1 MRRII
6 PDGEGLA
13 RIPIDQLVLDS
24 GNPRIPG
31 MEEAEAET
39 IGLMLRDQK
48 RAGKNKLIA
57 LATSIAEHGYSANE
71 PLLVKPLGGDRFLVV
86 EGNRRVTAM
95 KLAVSPSLLPAEF
108 SDLTKRFETLGE
120 AMADIEPFCLVSE
133 DDKYLRRMMWL
144 RHSGTGDGEGLDPWN
159 SAQKARYKE
168 THDNKPDPYLR
179 LRDTLVEHFPRG
191 SQARADAASI
201 PNTTFKRFF
210 QAPEVKHELG
220 IKREDNGLCSYDGG
234 HDDRLRYVLRELAVK
249 GERRID
255 SKAQVLD
262 LLEESKGS
270 PIVEDEPSEQTG
282 IEFDATEG
290 DAPRHDS
297 TSQEGVTDDIP
308 TEPPDE
314 GDSHESA
321 PGEGGP
327 SPRRLPLRRRPE
339 PRAFDG
345 ETLRPS
351 GRRSNELYR
360 AIEWLDGQYHSDP
373 KNREFLLPVLGFS
386 LRALLEVV
394 AREFY
399 LERDGKEPRE
409 SAVGPFM
416 KDVVKPLVKEKMS
429 VGASNYLAL
438 RADWITERNSFEG
451 ILHKWAHGSMV
462 VNYEDFVEQSVIVAE
477 IIREVHWKK

>member
-1 MRRII
+1 MRHIV
-6 PDGEGLA
+6 PDSEGLA

-95 KLAVSPSLLPAEF
+95 KLAISPSLLPAEF

-270 PIVEDEPSEQTG
+270 PIVEDEPSEQTELELG
-282 IEFDATEG
+282 GEGATASNHG
-290 DAPRHDS
+290 DADS
-297 TSQEGVTDDIP
+297 KGTVDGIRPTGSPEEGVSHETAPSDGEGKHGRTPSYELGRKRVIPRTHNLNTRDDPRIKQVHRELRDIDPEAFP
-308 TEPPDE
+308 TAAALLLRTLIQICA
-314 GDSHESA
+314 DSHLEA
-321 PGEGGP
+321 NG
-327 SPRRLPLRRRPE
+327 
-339 PRAFDG
+339 
-345 ETLRPS
+345 LRPAEF
-351 GRRSNELYR
+351 RSFASKIDKSTQILQEKKLMQRSDLASIRQIAHNDSSSAAVTLHM
-360 AIEWLDGQYHSDP
+360 LDGAAHASSWIAPSASDLIRTWDGIY
-373 KNREFLLPVLGFS
+373 KVL
-386 LRALLEVV
+386 
-394 AREFY
+394 
-399 LERDGKEPRE
+399 
-409 SAVGPFM
+409 
-416 KDVVKPLVKEKMS
+416 EKM
-429 VGASNYLAL
+429 
-438 RADWITERNSFEG
+438 
-451 ILHKWAHGSMV
+451 M
-462 VNYEDFVEQSVIVAE
+462 ED
-477 IIREVHWKK
+477 RPT

>member
-1 MRRII
+1 MRHIV
-6 PDGEGLA
+6 PDKEGLA

-31 MEEAEAET
+31 MEETEAET
-39 IGLMLRDQK
+39 IGLMLRDQRK
-48 RAGKNKLIA
+48 AGTNKLVA
-57 LATSIAEHGYSANE
+57 LATSIAEHGYSAND
-71 PLLVKPLGGDRFLVV
+71 PLLVKPLGEDRFLVV

-95 KLAVSPSLLPAEF
+95 KLAVAPSLLPAEF
-108 SDLTKRFETLGE
+108 SDLGKRFEALGE
-120 AMADIEPFCLVSE
+120 KMAGIEPFCLVSE
-133 DDKYLRRMMWL
+133 NDEYLKRMMWL
-144 RHSGTGDGEGLDPWN
+144 RHSGTGGGEGLDPWN

-168 THDNKPDPYLR
+168 AHDNKPDPYLR
-179 LRDTLVEHFPRG
+179 LRDTLIEHFPAK

-201 PNTTFKRFF
+201 SHTTFKRFF

-220 IKREDNGLCSYDGG
+220 IRREDSGLYSYDGG
-234 HDDRLRYVLRELAVK
+234 HDDRLRYVLRELADK

-270 PIVEDEPSEQTG
+270 PIVEDEPSEQPELELG
-282 IEFDATEG
+282 DMES
-290 DAPRHDS
+290 DAPDHGNI
-297 TSQEGVTDDIP
+297 TQEDMAVNDP
-308 TEPPDE
+308 TGPPDE
-314 GDSHESA
+314 NTPNEGES
-321 PGEGGP
+321 

-351 GRRSNELYR
+351 GKRSNELYR
-360 AIEWLDGQYHSDP
+360 AIEWLDGQYRSDP

-399 LERDGKEPRE
+399 LERDGKEPGE

-416 KDVVKPLVKEKMS
+416 KEVVKPLVKEKMS
-429 VGASNYLAL
+429 EDASGYLAL
-438 RADWITERNSFEG
+438 RAEWITGRNTFEG
-451 ILHKWAHGSMV
+451 LLHKWAHGAMV

-477 IIREVHWKK
+477 IIKAAHWKD

>member
-1 MRRII
+1 MRRIV

-13 RIPIDQLVLDS
+13 RIPIGQLVLDS

-31 MEEAEAET
+31 MEETEAEI
-39 IGLMLRDQK
+39 IGLMLRDQRK
-48 RAGKNKLIA
+48 AGTNKLVA

-95 KLAVSPSLLPAEF
+95 KLAVDPSLLPDEF
-108 SDLTKRFETLGE
+108 SDLGKRFEALREKMSG
-120 AMADIEPFCLVSE
+120 IEPLCLVSE
-133 DDKYLRRMMWL
+133 DEEYLRRMMWL
-144 RHSGTGDGEGLDPWN
+144 RHSGTGGGEGLDPWN

-168 THDNKPDPYLR
+168 AHDNKPDPYLR
-179 LRDTLVEHFPRG
+179 LRDALVEHFPEG
-191 SQARADAASI
+191 SQARADASSI
-201 PNTTFKRFF
+201 PHTTFKRFF

-220 IKREDNGLCSYDGG
+220 IRREEAGLYSYDGG
-234 HDDRLRYVLRELAVK
+234 HDDRLRYVLRELADK

-262 LLEESKGS
+262 LLAKSEGS
-270 PIVEDEPSEQTG
+270 PIVEDVPSEQPELEFGDTG
-282 IEFDATEG
+282 NGTPDYGDTASEDAT
-290 DAPRHDS
+290 
-297 TSQEGVTDDIP
+297 
-308 TEPPDE
+308 DE
-314 GDSHESA
+314 GFTGSSDEDDANEIASN
-321 PGEGGP
+321 EGGS

-351 GRRSNELYR
+351 GKRSNELYR
-360 AIEWLDGQYHSDP
+360 AIEWLDAQYRSDP

-399 LERDGKEPRE
+399 LEKDGKEPGE
-409 SAVGPFM
+409 HAVGRFM
-416 KDVVKPLVKEKMS
+416 KEVVKPLVKEKLS
-429 VGASNYLAL
+429 DDASGYLAL
-438 RADWITERNSFEG
+438 RAEWITDRNTFEAL
-451 ILHKWAHGSMV
+451 LHKWAHGAMV
-462 VNYEDFVEQSVIVAE
+462 VNYEDFVEQSVIVAK
-477 IIREVHWKK
+477 IIKEVHWKR

>member
-1 MRRII
+1 MRRIV

-31 MEEAEAET
+31 MEETEAET
-39 IGLMLRDQK
+39 IGLMLRDQR
-48 RAGKNKLIA
+48 RAGTNKLVA

-71 PLLVKPLGGDRFLVV
+71 PLLVRPLGEDRFLVV

-95 KLAVSPSLLPAEF
+95 KLAVDPSLLPNEF
-108 SDLTKRFETLGE
+108 SNLRSRFEALGE
-120 AMADIEPFCLVSE
+120 KMANIEPFCLISE
-133 DDKYLRRMMWL
+133 DEGYLRRMMWL
-144 RHSGTGDGEGLDPWN
+144 RHSGTGGGEGLDPWN

-168 THDNKPDPYLR
+168 AHDNKPDPYLR
-179 LRDTLVEHFPRG
+179 LRDTLVERFPEG
-191 SQARADAASI
+191 SKARVDASSI
-201 PNTTFKRFF
+201 PHTTFKRFF

-220 IKREDNGLCSYDGG
+220 IRREGAGPYSYDGE
-234 HDDRLRYVLRELAVK
+234 HDDRLRYVLRELAEK

-270 PIVEDEPSEQTG
+270 PIVEDEPSEQPKLEFGNVESAATANGNTIQEDVTVNGPTG
-282 IEFDATEG
+282 
-290 DAPRHDS
+290 S
-297 TSQEGVTDDIP
+297 
-308 TEPPDE
+308 PDE
-314 GDSHESA
+314 ENT
-321 PGEGGP
+321 PNEGEP

-339 PRAFDG
+339 PRAFGG

-351 GRRSNELYR
+351 GKRSNELYR
-360 AIEWLDGQYHSDP
+360 AIEWLDAQYRSDP
-373 KNREFLLPVLGFS
+373 TSRAFLLPVLGFS

-399 LERDGKEPRE
+399 LEKEGKEPGE
-409 SAVGPFM
+409 HAVGRFM
-416 KDVVKPLVKEKMS
+416 KEVVKPLVKEKMS
-429 VGASNYLAL
+429 EGASDYLAL
-438 RADWITERNSFEG
+438 RAEWITDRNTFVG
-451 ILHKWAHGSMV
+451 LLHKWAHGSMPV
-462 VNYEDFVEQSVIVAE
+462 SYEDFVEQSVIVAE